1 MNGVY
6 QNIKELPVGQ
16 LGDGDKMQALRHELL
31 DGSGNSKN
39 W

>member
-6 QNIKELPVGQ
+6 HNIKELPVGQ
-16 LGDGDKMQALRHELL
+16 LGDVNNMQALRHELL